1 LRVLGFDTSCDET
14 AAAVVD
20 GGRTVLSSVV
30 SSRLD
35 LHAPYGGIVPE
46 IAGRE
51 HVRVITVVLERAL
64 EEAGTDLG
72 EIDAV
77 AVTNRPGLI
86 GSLLVGLSAAKAV
99 ALARD
104 LPFLGVNHIE
114 AHIASTWLSPG
125 DVLLPAVAL
134 VVSGG
139 HTSLFRVEGPGDLV
153 LLGGTIDDAA
163 GEAFDKVAAML
174 ELGYPGGPAVEQA
187 ARQGDPKAIRFPRSM
202 LGDGTDDFSFSGLK
216 TSVLYRCMGQ
226 NVKASRA
233 NLKPGIRVEDVAA
246 SFQQAVV
253 DVLIG
258 KTLVAAR
265 REGARS
271 VLAGGG
277 VTANRALREALERA
291 CAKEGLDLRLPGPGL
306 STDNAAMVAAAAHP
320 RLVAGERDDLDLDA
334 HARMR

>member
-1 LRVLGFDTSCDET
+1 
-14 AAAVVD
+14 
-20 GGRTVLSSVV
+20 
-30 SSRLD
+30 
-35 LHAPYGGIVPE
+35 
-46 IAGRE
+46 
-51 HVRVITVVLERAL
+51 
-64 EEAGTDLG
+64 
-72 EIDAV
+72 
-77 AVTNRPGLI
+77 
-86 GSLLVGLSAAKAV
+86 
-99 ALARD
+99 
-104 LPFLGVNHIE
+104 
-114 AHIASTWLSPG
+114 
-125 DVLLPAVAL
+125 
-134 VVSGG
+134 
-139 HTSLFRVEGPGDLV
+139 
-153 LLGGTIDDAA
+153 
-163 GEAFDKVAAML
+163 
-174 ELGYPGGPAVEQA
+174 
-187 ARQGDPKAIRFPRSM
+187 M